1 MNKEDNNFGRK
12 KRVYH
17 FQNPKH
23 HQPPSKRQ
31 TQDLNKHQNTAH
43 DVKKER
49 TPSLPLSLPRPNR
62 LFHFPN
68 HRLQSNPFITIL
80 HQPTFHPL
88 S

>member
-1 MNKEDNNFGRK
+1 MSIISRT
-12 KRVYH
+12 
-17 FQNPKH
+17 QNTTN
-23 HQPPSKRQ
+23 PPSKRQ
-31 TQDLNKHQNTAH
+31 TQDPNKPRKTAH

-49 TPSLPLSLPRPNR
+49 TPSLSLPRPNR